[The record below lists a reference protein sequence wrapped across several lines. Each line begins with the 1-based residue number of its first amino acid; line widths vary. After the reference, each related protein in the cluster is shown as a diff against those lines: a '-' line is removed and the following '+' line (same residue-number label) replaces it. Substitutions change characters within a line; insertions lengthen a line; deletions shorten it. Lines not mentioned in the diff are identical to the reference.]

1 MARKPKKFERDG
13 SNDWLAT
20 YADTITLILT
30 FFILLY
36 ATSTVDQ
43 VKWDQ
48 VFYSFRGSPIE
59 LEYSPDGDIPDGV
72 YILPEDDVLG
82 QQPGSNDNSGDG
94 DAGEGKYPFQM
105 DDLHGYLDS
114 YFKGSGY
121 GDSVEVGYGKS
132 YIYIRFDSQVF
143 FGADSYEL
151 KNEAKEIL
159 QKLVK
164 TIQLLEPYILNME
177 VAGHTANASSKY
189 IGWDIA
195 AMRATTVLKYF
206 EYNDALPGE
215 KMFATSYSHNRPIA
229 DNDTEEGR
237 TKNRRVE
244 LIITRNDVNFHD
256 PDTIQEIL
264 EKDYNIGTKI
274 SSDHA
279 NLGYETGD
287 PSKYPKGSAGYFIET
302 FKEKFGQNPI
312 VEFNPNTQMAPM
324 PIKIE

>member
-1 MARKPKKFERDG
+1 MARKPQKQERDT

-20 YADTITLILT
+20 YADMITLVLT

-59 LEYSPDGDIPDGV
+59 LESSPDGDIPDGV
-72 YILPEDDVLG
+72 YILPQGDVE
-82 QQPGSNDNSGDG
+82 GDKVG
-94 DAGEGKYPFQM
+94 TDEGKKDEGEYPFQM
-105 DDLHGYLDS
+105 DDLHGYLEK
-114 YFKGSGY
+114 YFSGSGY

-132 YIYIRFDSQVF
+132 YIYIRFDSHVF
-143 FGADSYEL
+143 FDGDSYEL
-151 KNEAKEIL
+151 KNDAKEIL
-159 QKLVK
+159 RNLVK
-164 TIQLLEPYILNME
+164 TMQLLEPYIQHVE
-177 VAGHTANASSKY
+177 VSGHTAKASSQVV
-189 IGWDIA
+189 GWDLSV
-195 AMRATTVLKYF
+195 MRAVTVLKYF

-215 KMFATSYSHNRPIA
+215 KMFATGYSHYRPIA
-229 DNDTEEGR
+229 DNDTDEGR
-237 TKNRRVE
+237 RKNRRVE
-244 LIITRNDVNFHD
+244 LIITRNDINFHD

-274 SSDHA
+274 STDHN

-287 PSKYPKGSAGYFIET
+287 PSKYPKGSSSYFIET

-312 VEFNPNTQMAPM
+312 VEFNPNAQMAPM